1 MKKVIN
7 FLFLLIIFPTT
18 LNSKNHQIFEQI
30 EKKNLIEFN
39 KLFKKVCSTQT
50 FFKNLVSHS
59 SYPVFGSKESW
70 ERICVKIKKKKLEKD
85 VLIKEYFQIKILSKI
100 DGKLTG
106 YYEPKIKVSQIKTK
120 YFSIPIL
127 KYDKKFSGMERNEIN
142 KQFRESDV
150 LLWTDDKIDF
160 FFLQIQGSGLGVFE
174 NGEKIKILY
183 NGNNNLKYTSIGN
196 VMIKKSLLNITIMDQ
211 SLLTFIY
218 QKIVSFDKT
227 LNSKNLS
234 KLSLI

>member
-18 LNSKNHQIFEQI
+18 LNSENHQIFEQI
-30 EKKNLIEFN
+30 EKKHLIEFK

-106 YYEPKIKVSQIKTK
+106 YYEPKIKVTKIKTES
-120 YFSIPIL
+120 FSIPLL
-127 KYDKKFSGMERNEIN
+127 KYN
-142 KQFRESDV
+142 K
-150 LLWTDDKIDF
+150 
-160 FFLQIQGSGLGVFE
+160 
-174 NGEKIKILY
+174 
-183 NGNNNLKYTSIGN
+183 
-196 VMIKKSLLNITIMDQ
+196 
-211 SLLTFIY
+211 
-218 QKIVSFDKT
+218 
-227 LNSKNLS
+227 
-234 KLSLI
+234 